1 MGCFQRRLLRKWQ
14 LRRPRFNKQRQFCL
28 LGSCGHHRPPDF
40 NSEWLKKGQRY
51 EETPTLLMPGFS
63 LLSRAI
69 LFARQVRIST

>member
-1 MGCFQRRLLRKWQ
+1 MDCFQKSRLQKSKLQR
-14 LRRPRFNKQRQFCL
+14 LRFNKQRQFCL
-28 LGSCGHHRPPDF
+28 LGSYGHHLPPDF

-51 EETPTLLMPGFS
+51 EETPALLMPGFS